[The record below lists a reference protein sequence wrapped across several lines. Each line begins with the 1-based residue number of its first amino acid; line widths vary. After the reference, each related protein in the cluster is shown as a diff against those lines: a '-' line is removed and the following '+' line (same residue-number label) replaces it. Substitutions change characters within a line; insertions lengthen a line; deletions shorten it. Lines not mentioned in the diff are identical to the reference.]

1 MVHEKSLVII
11 PTRSHHYGKFCQIS
25 FRNYKVI
32 FLNTGWYLNKSIIV
46 PIHWWSPLQ
55 YVYLVQF
62 GVYYL
67 LSLWLCSDSQYQSVV
82 PSEINLNF
90 TGMNFKVFCWI
101 CWQIRKGCFRIEGQ
115 KQHNYNFQS
124 PFSISKIGGKRR
136 QTFIVDI
143 FW

>member
-1 MVHEKSLVII
+1 MCNVYRIPWTMVHEKSLVII

-25 FRNYKVI
+25 FRNYKVL
-32 FLNTGWYLNKSIIV
+32 FLNTGWYLTKSIIV

-67 LSLWLCSDSQYQSVV
+67 LLLWLCSDSQYQSVV

-90 TGMNFKVFCWI
+90 TGISNFLLDQKRF
-101 CWQIRKGCFRIEGQ
+101 IRGHRASIFRLPM
-115 KQHNYNFQS
+115 S
-124 PFSISKIGGKRR
+124 SILLYLSSKY
-136 QTFIVDI
+136 T
-143 FW
+143 